1 MNHTIIHYAV
11 NLTKAIEVAQEKG
24 FREIYLIWWHPEI
37 GWYPNIRVPE
47 NFKLTYRNGRIGIYL
62 HV

>member
-47 NFKLTYRNGRIGIYL
+47 SFQLTYRNGRMGIYL